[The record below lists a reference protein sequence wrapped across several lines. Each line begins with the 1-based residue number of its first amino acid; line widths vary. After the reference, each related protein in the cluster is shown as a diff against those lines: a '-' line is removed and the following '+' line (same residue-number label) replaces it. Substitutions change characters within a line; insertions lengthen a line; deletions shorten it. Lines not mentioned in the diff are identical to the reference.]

1 MALSDTEKLQI
12 AEAYIAAS
20 RTNDP
25 VALAAVCSADSITWH
40 NFDEVEV
47 GPAQSAKAL
56 GWIHR
61 TVPDITWTT
70 LALTATSDGFVWQ
83 SVLGGTAPGG
93 PLHCHSCI
101 VATLNDDG
109 KISRIDEYLD
119 TAQTKPLRG

>member
-25 VALAAVCSADSITWH
+25 AALAAVCSADSITWH
-40 NFDEVEV
+40 NFDEAEV
-47 GPAQSAKAL
+47 GPAHSAKAM

-70 LALTATSDGFVWQ
+70 LGLTATSGGFVWQ
-83 SVLGGTAPGG
+83 SLLSGTAPGG
-93 PLHCHSCI
+93 QLHCHSCI
-101 VATLNDDG
+101 VATMDDG
-109 KISRIDEYLD
+109 GKITRIAEYLD